1 MPELTRLTTEF
12 VPIEDRIRITGE
24 SGPENITITLWL
36 TQRLANHL
44 VPHLCAWLEKKTG
57 SDMRGEIMQS
67 FAQQAALAAIEPQ
80 PPVQA
85 GEESTNGL
93 VRSMNIQTGDE
104 GVRLIFGLMDER
116 QENDATLTLQTQALR
131 QWLGIVHS
139 QYLKGG
145 WPLSVWPEWIREAK
159 ATEAIRAAS
168 ALH

>member
-1 MPELTRLTTEF
+1 
-12 VPIEDRIRITGE
+12 
-24 SGPENITITLWL
+24 
-36 TQRLANHL
+36 
-44 VPHLCAWLEKKTG
+44 
-57 SDMRGEIMQS
+57 
-67 FAQQAALAAIEPQ
+67 
-80 PPVQA
+80 
-85 GEESTNGL
+85 
-93 VRSMNIQTGDE
+93 
-104 GVRLIFGLMDER
+104 VRLIFGLMDER

>member
-24 SGPENITITLWL
+24 SGPDNTTITLWL
-36 TQRLANHL
+36 TQRLANQL
-44 VPHLCAWLEKKTG
+44 VPHLCAWLENKTG
-57 SDMRGEIMQS
+57 SDMRGEIMQN
-67 FAQQAALAAIEPQ
+67 FAQQAALAAMEPQ

-85 GEESTNGL
+85 SEEGISGL

-104 GVRLIFGLMDER
+104 GVRLIFGQTDER
-116 QENDATLTLQTQALR
+116 REEDATLTLQTQALR

-145 WPLSVWPEWIREAK
+145 WPLTVWPDWIRDAK
-159 ATEAIRAAS
+159 ATEAVRAAS